1 MTKSQPFAWFDLTR
15 LRKDQTYPTY
25 LSTQLGWPESDKLA
39 LILNDCVEILLAERS
54 GIKDYKNKRKRHF
67 NEEVLNDLPNL
78 ANKIKKLCQS
88 FPIETCV
95 REEVFAWPSKDQ
107 QIALRKIFPLE
118 IDMLDLVSLQILNY
132 LDEAFAQ
139 STTGERNELEEKI
152 FFLRL
157 QIHWQKL
164 KEIEIEYSF
173 GTKIKLVELK
183 RDDRLSKENQA
194 GAGRSAAAVNRMKV
208 VDDDIYIANI
218 FLLLINHENFRM
230 KAHDSLNKAAA
241 YFYMIISNCLEEV
254 PLSSQVKITSIPKS
268 RVSDVIKEINHVS
281 PELLIRTVL
290 GKQFPL
296 ITRPIPTIS
305 EEKSSWRFYKIVSR
319 FDPETNLLRL
329 YREL

>member
-1 MTKSQPFAWFDLTR
+1 MTKSKPFAWFDLTR
-15 LRKDQTYPTY
+15 LRQDQTYPTH
-25 LSTQLGWPESDKLA
+25 LSTQLGWSESDKLA
-39 LILNDCVEILLAERS
+39 LILNDCADILLDERC
-54 GIKDYKNKRKRHF
+54 GIKDYKNMRKRHF
-67 NEEVLNDLPNL
+67 NEEVLNDLPIL
-78 ANKIKKLCQS
+78 ANKIKKLCES
-88 FPIETCV
+88 FPVETCV
-95 REEVFAWPSKDQ
+95 QEEVFSWPSKNQ
-107 QIALRKIFPLE
+107 QIVVRKIFPLE

-132 LDEAFAQ
+132 FDEAFTQ
-139 STTGERNELEEKI
+139 SMIGERNELEEKI

-164 KEIEIEYSF
+164 KGIEIEYSF

-183 RDDRLSKENQA
+183 RDVRLNKLNQS
-194 GAGRSAAAVNRMKV
+194 GAGQVAAALNRMKV

-230 KAHDSLNKAAA
+230 MSHDSLNKAAA

-268 RVSDVIKEINHVS
+268 RVADVIKEINHVS

-296 ITRPIPTIS
+296 TKRPIPNITD
-305 EEKSSWRFYKIVSR
+305 EKSSWRYYKIVSR
-319 FDPETNLLRL
+319 FDPENNLLRL